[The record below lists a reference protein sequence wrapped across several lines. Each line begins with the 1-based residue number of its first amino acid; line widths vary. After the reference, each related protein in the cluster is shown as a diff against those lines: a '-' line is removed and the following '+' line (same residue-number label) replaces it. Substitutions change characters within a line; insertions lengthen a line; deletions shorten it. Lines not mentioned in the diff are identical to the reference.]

1 MMKLGVKT
9 GLNEIPECKHCFLF
23 LWHYVREGDRWK
35 KKVVQLPICTH
46 SLTLSIWPS
55 LFLFW
60 ASPGGTDKIKNKH
73 IYININTLEC
83 KWQCEGRTLILY
95 IFLLYLGI

>member
-9 GLNEIPECKHCFLF
+9 GLNEIPECKHYFLV
-23 LWHYVREGDRWK
+23 LWHYVREGDGWK
-35 KKVVQLPICTH
+35 KKVVPLPICTH

-60 ASPGGTDKIKNKH
+60 TSPGGTDKIKNKQ
-73 IYININTLEC
+73 IYI
-83 KWQCEGRTLILY
+83 Y
-95 IFLLYLGI
+95 IIYI